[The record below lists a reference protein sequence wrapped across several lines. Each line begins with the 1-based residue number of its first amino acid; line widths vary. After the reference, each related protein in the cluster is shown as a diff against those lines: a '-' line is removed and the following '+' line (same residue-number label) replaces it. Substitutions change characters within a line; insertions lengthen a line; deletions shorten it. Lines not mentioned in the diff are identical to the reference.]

1 VNPEHAPSAPF
12 RYPPGVVFGPWQPL
26 ERATATAPAQP
37 GVLQV
42 RGDALFDL
50 PRGKSAMILYAAT
63 LPDQPLAEYVAGAA
77 APALERAAALGARY
91 IRFAPTAA
99 PQQQLARL
107 LANFDERFGALPPA
121 HDPRP
126 PLRD

>member
-1 VNPEHAPSAPF
+1 M
-12 RYPPGVVFGPWQPL
+12 
-26 ERATATAPAQP
+26 
-37 GVLQV
+37 LQV
-42 RGDALFDL
+42 RGDKLFDL
-50 PRGKSAMILYAAT
+50 PGGKSAMILYAAT
-63 LPDQPLAEYVAGAA
+63 QPDQPLDEFVADAA
-77 APALERAAALGARY
+77 RPALERAAGLGARY
-91 IRFAPTAA
+91 IRFAPSAH